1 MFTIWYFLWNV
12 IFFVYN
18 FLFNVIVKFV
28 FNKTSPD
35 AVNNSVFLK
44 FLYNVNY
51 SMSPVCI
58 LMQDK
63 KIVSNSS
70 LFINNRASAYPFL
83 HEITS
88 VFDINTS
95 RATDVSQVNFK
106 NLYNEYNFYMNNS
119 NTFSVFF
126 NDFSTKYVGN
136 ANESFLNYILV
147 TSIIYNNFFLNLK
160 NVGGFFEKSVY
171 SFSLNFALLY
181 SLVKSY
187 SLINTTYYVNVNFIN
202 DYSYLYSAKASAT
215 VVKDLYTDA
224 SSSLVVNV
232 GTTYN
237 KYLSSFEKYS
247 NFFVKSNVSLVNV
260 FKEWSLNLSE
270 SLANKVNST
279 WAIKFSGSDI
289 TKYISGSSLNNFV
302 VYYLRKS
309 KVFNKG
315 RYSRNRQT
323 YRTGVYWSL
332 YVNIIAMIGL
342 PYWFYRFTI
351 NFGYVWWMLYI
362 FIASFFIP
370 KAIKYRFY
378 NPCEL
383 FRSFV
388 ADALWLGYQFNLVVS
403 YVSDFLSFFLGLLKK
418 LV

>member
-1 MFTIWYFLWNV
+1 LWNV

-247 NFFVKSNVSLVNV
+247 NFFVKSNTSLVNV